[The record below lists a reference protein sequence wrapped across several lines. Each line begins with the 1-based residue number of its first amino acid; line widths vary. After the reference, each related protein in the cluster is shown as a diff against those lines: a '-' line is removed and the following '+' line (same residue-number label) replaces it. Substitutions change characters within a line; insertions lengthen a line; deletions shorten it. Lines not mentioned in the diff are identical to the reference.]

1 MRVIQGAT
9 AEAGITSDGAGT
21 LAPEGDDATTP
32 DLTWVLRLNTLV
44 ATMTDTALLAGAA
57 LDILGPALGV
67 RLALWY
73 ADPAARDGW
82 LSRASL
88 DGAAIP
94 VAPPLHLLA
103 SRGLGSRY
111 HRLANSTGD
120 DPLPEGSTPVA
131 LAWQRRAPLFLLDPS
146 SNGAAPDGPALP
158 AAWRKMARQE
168 GLGTGVIQPLLL
180 AEDRSPL
187 GVLEA
192 YFAPDVVVHEGQRTA
207 LQLAA
212 VTLATAFTQV
222 QTQEQMG
229 RRLAEALLLREI
241 SQMISNSMDLEETLA
256 AVLKAVRRLIPYSSS
271 EICLYDET
279 YTTLQTRAVAGDEGF
294 VGQHSAEYRLS
305 EGYTGWVA
313 GHAQALIVE
322 DVAALP
328 TPQPVT
334 QRLAGG
340 VLLQSYIGLP
350 LLLQP
355 AETTPD
361 ADYGVTELEP
371 VVLGTLEV
379 AFDRVHAF
387 TTNDVRLL
395 QQVAEEAAIAI
406 GKAQAYRQSRER
418 LDRRLQELTV
428 LQRVGRELNTTWDL
442 ERIFDL
448 VTREAVQATGADYA
462 SIIQMDAEGRGFIA
476 RSIYGLDQQLAA
488 QLRGTIIPLTTG
500 LVGQVLRTGE
510 PVCVNDVTNVSAY
523 RELLP
528 STRSELVIPIRYEDQ
543 IVGVVNL
550 ESHLVNGFDEDAVR
564 FIEALA
570 DQAAIAIGNAQNYE
584 AQVVQ
589 GEQLLRRASQLSQV
603 LEISNAL
610 IGEQPLEEV
619 LDQIVHAVIETAGF
633 GAAALRMITPDA
645 PDLLELVAAAG
656 VPLPI
661 YQELRQKRITITEAQ
676 DALHPEARIGR
687 AYYIPNEERGEYGEG
702 WHPEDLLLLPLLST
716 TGEFLGM
723 LSVDLPDDKNKPTRN
738 VVETLEIFAN
748 QAALAIENSQ
758 LFQRYKQRIAEMSAL
773 NQLGQALSASLHID
787 AICVSIYEHV
797 RQFISVD
804 AFYVALY
811 DESRRVLSFPF
822 GIDEGERFVL
832 SNSPLGEGFGSLVV
846 YQGAPVVFAD
856 LADRA
861 QWPYDDESY
870 EAHNTFFGSD
880 KPTRSWMGVPLT
892 VGHEI
897 IGLISAQSYTPNAFR
912 PEHIQFLS
920 TVANQGAVAIQ
931 NARLFN
937 DRERR
942 IGELATLNQIAREL
956 SSSLETDQL
965 LRLLFEQVRQIMNIR
980 FFHIVLWHP
989 ERKELEFR
997 FNYEDGQMRPARI
1010 EPAAQGGLVPYILE
1024 TRQPLLIKGDTND
1037 FCLRMGIE
1045 RTGIAAR
1052 CWMGVPMIAGDR
1064 VLGVI
1069 IVPSYSDEDAYDQ
1082 DHVTLLSTVSSQ
1094 AAVALENAQ
1103 LFQERERRI
1112 AELSILNSIARDLTS
1127 TLDVQQLLERM
1138 LGHAQRATG
1147 APFGSI
1153 FRYDENRRGLRPMA
1167 HVGYDHDIVQMGNR
1181 DNIWS
1186 LDVGLIGRVFRTGD
1200 SLLVPDVTLDP
1211 DYFAADNGVRTE
1223 LLVPIRKEGRVLG
1236 VLNLESPL
1244 VGAFDLEHQR
1254 FVEQLAAQTAIALE
1268 NARLYDEAQNRILQ
1282 LDTLNDLS
1290 SVLSSQLDPET
1301 VFETLYERVSMLFN
1315 PAAFFVGLV
1324 DKEHQVINYP
1334 FMIENEERIHGQQT
1348 VLGTGLSSWV
1358 ILKGRHLALDNLML
1372 QGRDYGASY
1381 VEGTLQMG
1389 AWMGAP
1395 LLAGDEVMGLL
1406 SVQSFEPGVYT
1417 PAHLQFLTTLA
1428 HHAAVA
1434 IQNAK
1439 LFAQIRSF
1447 NDQLEREVAARTEE
1461 LADTNLQLMVEKER
1475 LEELYHISH
1484 QLSTSLDLDAIVQR
1498 GLQLVTAVG
1507 GVTRGS
1513 ILLLDPARGAMEY
1526 RAAVVR
1532 PGETIQPPRSVRPQ
1546 DWGLLGWVARERRG
1560 ALVADV
1566 VQDPRWIPSEEWGHD
1581 IRSMICVPLLSGDE
1595 LLGLLSLTHPEA
1607 GYFSESHFRLVST
1620 VANEMSI
1627 AIHNATLYEYITDQ
1641 ATRLSVALKVQED
1654 EASNRKAILESIT
1667 DGVIVLDAR
1676 PGSRYEVLMLNQAAA
1691 RIFAVDADQ
1700 ILGRQV
1706 PRGLQGLDIPPDVLA
1721 LMVQLEEMCR
1731 FDLPVPPQ
1739 QKRFTLRN
1747 KVLNLTLS
1755 QVVSA
1760 QSEIMGVV
1768 AVFRDVTKEVEVDRM
1783 KSEFIS
1789 TVAHELRTP
1798 MTSIKGYTDL
1808 ILMGTVGATSDMQKQ
1823 FLTVIKNNADR
1834 LSVLVADIL
1843 DLSRIETGRIQL
1855 NRRYVAVGDLVQ
1867 DVVSSLANQIQAK
1880 EQNLTIAVADD
1891 LPEVK
1896 LDRDRIIQVLTNLVS
1911 NANKYT
1917 PEGGFIGISARIDGP
1932 LLVVAVRDTG
1942 YGISEPDLEKLF
1954 ETRFFRANNPN
1965 VQFVSGTGLGLVIAR
1980 SLVEMHGGSIKV
1992 ESVLEEGSTFT
2003 FTIPLH
2009 PVEERVVGGTS
2020 ILPALTGPLV
2030 FPVDT
2035 PPVNGIA
2042 EARVAS
2048 RDDLSMLDDAAT
2060 VEEME
2065 ELAQILFD
2073 REVAAAAREAAAAD
2087 NLDDIDAGRR

>member
-1 MRVIQGAT
+1 MMQSAAGEAT
-9 AEAGITSDGAGT
+9 TASNGAGT
-21 LAPEGDDATTP
+21 PAPEGGTLPSSDLSWVLDLNILAATT
-32 DLTWVLRLNTLV
+32 
-44 ATMTDTALLAGAA
+44 TDAALLARAA
-57 LDILGPALGV
+57 LDVIGPALGA

-73 ADPAARDGW
+73 AAPAGRDGW
-82 LSRASL
+82 LARASL
-88 DGAAIP
+88 SGEALP
-94 VAPPLHLLA
+94 LPGAPPLHLLA

-111 HRLANSTGD
+111 HRLADSAS
-120 DPLPEGSTPVA
+120 EGATPDHSPVA
-131 LAWQRRAPLFLLDPS
+131 LAWQQHAPLFLPDPS
-146 SNGAAPDGPALP
+146 SSETPPDAPALP

-168 GLGTGVIQPLLL
+168 GLGPGLIVPLLVTG
-180 AEDRSPL
+180 DRAPL

-192 YFAPDVVVHEGQRTA
+192 YFAPEATVADGQRTA

-241 SQMISNSMDLEETLA
+241 SQMISNSIDLEETLA

-279 YTTLQTRAVAGDEGF
+279 YTVLQTRAVAGEETF

-313 GHAQALIVE
+313 GHAQPLVVE

-328 TPQPVT
+328 TPQPVSR
-334 QRLAGG
+334 RLAGG
-340 VLLQSYIGLP
+340 VTMHAYIGLP

-355 AETTPD
+355 AELALPD
-361 ADYGVTELEP
+361 SDWPMAELEP

-379 AFDRVHAF
+379 AFDHPHAF

-395 QQVAEEAAIAI
+395 EQVAEEAAVAI
-406 GKAQAYRQSRER
+406 GRAQAYRESRER

-462 SIIQMDAEGRGFIA
+462 GIIQLDPEGRGFIA
-476 RSIYGLDQQLAA
+476 RSIYGLDQHLAA
-488 QLRGTIIPLTTG
+488 QLRGTLIPLTTG

-523 RELLP
+523 KELLP
-528 STRSELVIPIRYEDQ
+528 TTRSELVIPIRYEDQ

-550 ESHLVNGFDEDAVR
+550 ESHQVNGFDEDAVR
-564 FIEALA
+564 FVEALA

-584 AQVVQ
+584 AQVEQ

-633 GAAALRMITPDA
+633 DAAALRMITPEA
-645 PDLLELVAAAG
+645 PDLLDLVAAAG
-656 VPLPI
+656 VPLPM
-661 YQELRQKRITITEAQ
+661 YQEVRQKRIPVGEAQ
-676 DALHPEARIGR
+676 ELLQDENRIGR
-687 AYYIPNEERGEYGEG
+687 AYYIPEPNRGEVGDE

-716 TGEFLGM
+716 NGEFLGI
-723 LSVDLPDDKNKPTRN
+723 LSVDMPYDHSKPTRN

-758 LFQRYKQRIAEMSAL
+758 LFQRYKARIAEMSAL

-797 RQFISVD
+797 RQFIAVD

-822 GIDEGERFVL
+822 GVDEGERFTL
-832 SNSPLGEGFGSLVV
+832 GDSPLGQGFGSLVV
-846 YQGAPVVFAD
+846 QQRAPVVFAD

-870 EAHNTFFGSD
+870 AARRTFFGSG
-880 KPTRSWMGVPLT
+880 KATRGWLGVPLT

-912 PEHIQFLS
+912 PEHVQFLS
-920 TVANQGAVAIQ
+920 TVANQAAVAIQ

-956 SSSLETDQL
+956 NSSLETDQL
-965 LRLLFEQVRQIMNIR
+965 LRLLFEQVRQIMKIR
-980 FFHIVLWHP
+980 FFHIVLAHP

-997 FNYEDGQMRPARI
+997 FNFEDGQMKPSRV
-1010 EPAAQGGLVPYILE
+1010 EPVAQGGLVPYVME

-1045 RTGIAAR
+1045 RTGIGAR

-1069 IVPSYSDEDAYDQ
+1069 VVPSYTDENAYDQ
-1082 DHVTLLSTVSSQ
+1082 DHVTLLSTVATQ
-1094 AAVALENAQ
+1094 AAIALENAQ

-1112 AELSILNSIARDLTS
+1112 AELSILNEIARDLTS
-1127 TLDVQQLLERM
+1127 TLDVHQLLERM
-1138 LGHAQRATG
+1138 LSHAQRATG

-1167 HVGYDHDIVQMGNR
+1167 HTGYDQDIVLLANR

-1200 SLLVPDVTLDP
+1200 SLLMTDVTRDP
-1211 DYFAADNGVRTE
+1211 DYFAADPTVRSE
-1223 LLVPIRKEGRVLG
+1223 LLVPIRKEARVLG
-1236 VLNLESPL
+1236 VLNLESPQ

-1301 VFETLYERVSMLFN
+1301 VFETLYERVSILFS

-1324 DKEHQVINYP
+1324 DKEKQVVTYP
-1334 FMIENEERIHGQQT
+1334 FMIENEQRIHGQET
-1348 VLGTGLSSWV
+1348 VLGEGLSSWV
-1358 ILKGRHLALDNLML
+1358 ILRGRQLSLDNLIS
-1372 QGRDYGASY
+1372 QGPEYGATT
-1381 VEGTLQMG
+1381 VAGTAQIG
-1389 AWMGAP
+1389 SWMGAP
-1395 LLAGDEVMGLL
+1395 LLAGDEVIGLL
-1406 SVQSFEPGVYT
+1406 SVQSFETGVYT

-1447 NDQLEREVAARTEE
+1447 NDQLEQEVAARTEE

-1475 LEELYHISH
+1475 LEELYNISH
-1484 QLSTSLDLDAIVQR
+1484 QLSTSLELDEIVQR

-1513 ILLLDPARGAMEY
+1513 ILLLDPGQGALEY

-1532 PGETIQPPRSVRPQ
+1532 PGETVQPPRSVRPQ

-1560 ALVADV
+1560 ALIGDV
-1566 VQDPRWIPSEEWGHD
+1566 LQDPRWIPSAEWGHD
-1581 IRSMICVPLLSGDE
+1581 IRSMICVPLMSGDE
-1595 LLGLLSLTHPEA
+1595 LLGLLSLTHPEPS
-1607 GYFSESHFRLVST
+1607 YFSESHFRLVST

-1641 ATRLSVALKVQED
+1641 ATRLALALKVQEE

-1676 PGSRYEVLMLNQAAA
+1676 ADTRYQVLMLNAAA
-1691 RIFAVDADQ
+1691 ERMCAVDAAE

-1706 PRGLQGLDIPPDVLA
+1706 PRGLQGLDIAPDVLS
-1721 LMVQLEEMCR
+1721 LMVMLEEMCR
-1731 FDLPVPPQ
+1731 FDAPAPPQ

-1755 QVVSA
+1755 QVVSP
-1760 QSEIMGVV
+1760 QGEIMGGV

-1808 ILMGTVGATSDMQKQ
+1808 ILMGTVGAVSDMQTQ

-1855 NRRYVAVGDLVQ
+1855 NRRYVAISDLVQ
-1867 DVVSSLANQIQAK
+1867 DVVSSLANQITAK
-1880 EQNLTIAVADD
+1880 DQTLSVAVADD
-1891 LPEVK
+1891 LPDVK

-1917 PEGGFIGISARIDGP
+1917 PEGGSIGISARVDGP

-1942 YGISEPDLEKLF
+1942 YGISEADLEKLF

-1980 SLVEMHGGSIKV
+1980 SLVEMHGGRIWA
-1992 ESVLEEGSTFT
+1992 ESVVEEGSTFT

-2009 PVEERVVGGTS
+2009 PADEARTPGGTRLLGGVTS
-2020 ILPALTGPLV
+2020 PLV
-2030 FPVDT
+2030 LPGAA
-2035 PPVNGIA
+2035 PPTNGHGGEPEAAGALGADATA
-2042 EARVAS
+2042 EQIET
-2048 RDDLSMLDDAAT
+2048 AAQ
-2060 VEEME
+2060 V
-2065 ELAQILFD
+2065 LFD
-2073 REVAAAAREAAAAD
+2073 REIAQAAREAEAAD